1 MKSML
6 VAGVVGIVLFAS
18 SAAVS
23 WYLMDKEQKPAETAD
38 AKKAPE
44 EEEHGLVDAPPV
56 LGEDAEKKEQLP
68 VALRPDTPLSV
79 EAVLELSDSIK
90 RKEREIVEREKAVE
104 KAEHNLKSMF
114 DDLRVERAELL
125 TLMDG
130 IESKTQ
136 TAKSSLAELKQENQ
150 NVTSQ
155 KQELEKLK
163 SQKSKGKK
171 GQPETD
177 EIAEKTKT
185 VKDWIENLEP
195 EKAAELVKEYA
206 NSGDLKEVIR
216 ILKSLPPKSG
226 SDILDAINDAA
237 LVHQIVDAVAAEE
250 NAAETNQGAA
260 NSDKKTIDR

>member
-23 WYLMDKEQKPAETAD
+23 WYLMDKENKPAETAD
-38 AKKAPE
+38 AEGALE
-44 EEEHGLVDAPPV
+44 EDEHGLVDAPPV
-56 LGEDAEKKEQLP
+56 LGEGAEKKEQLP

-104 KAEHNLKSMF
+104 KAEQNLKSMF
-114 DDLRVERAELL
+114 DDLRVERTELL

-130 IESKTQ
+130 IESKMQ
-136 TAKSSLAELKQENQ
+136 TAKNSLAELKQENQ

-163 SQKSKGKK
+163 STKSKGKK
-171 GQPETD
+171 GQPEAD
-177 EIAEKTKT
+177 EISEKAKT
-185 VKDWIENLEP
+185 IKGLVENLEP

-206 NSGDLKEVIR
+206 NSGDLTDVVQL
-216 ILKSLPPKSG
+216 LKSLSPTTGGK
-226 SDILDAINDAA
+226 ILD
-237 LVHQIVDAVAAEE
+237 V
-250 NAAETNQGAA
+250 
-260 NSDKKTIDR
+260 ID